1 MKTET
6 KNPRDLT
13 LDECQRW
20 LAKDMGYEFDGKNVS
35 RFHDGWYRM
44 ENGQIAYYS
53 RHPISNDLDAATRC
67 LPNGFTYT
75 FERNATGSIFGSA
88 ERSSFRFE
96 VSGTDEKLVRFQL
109 AVACRVY
116 LRCV

>member
-1 MKTET
+1 MENT

-13 LDECQRW
+13 TEECRYWIARDE
-20 LAKDMGYEFDGKNVS
+20 GYEFNADYVTDNNE
-35 RFHDGWYRM
+35 GWFRR
-44 ENGQIAYYS
+44 ENGEIAFYS

-75 FERNATGSIFGSA
+75 FVRSATGSIFGSA